1 MNLPN
6 KLTLLR
12 ILLTP
17 VFMLLL
23 LWQFPHHYL
32 AALLVFIFASVTDL
46 LDGRLARKY
55 QQITDFGKFLDP
67 LADKMLTTA
76 ALLGFIVLNIGVG
89 TVWVAFIVMLREFLM
104 ASLRLVAVD
113 NGRVIA
119 ANAWG
124 KVKTVCQM
132 VAIIFAVFAQNVLSL
147 PVVGGLSCY
156 GTLCT
161 AANFITT
168 VFLWVSTLMAV
179 VSGAVYLAQN
189 GKFLTTQK

>member
-46 LDGRLARKY
+46 LDGRLARKH
-55 QQITDFGKFLDP
+55 QQVTDFGKFLDP

-132 VAIIFAVFAQNVLSL
+132 AAINLPFLRSMCFRCPLLAALAATARFAPRPTLL
-147 PVVGGLSCY
+147 PRCFCG
-156 GTLCT
+156 
-161 AANFITT
+161 
-168 VFLWVSTLMAV
+168 FLP
-179 VSGAVYLAQN
+179 
-189 GKFLTTQK
+189 

>member
-32 AALLVFIFASVTDL
+32 AALLVFIFASATDL
-46 LDGRLARKY
+46 LDGRLARKH
-55 QQITDFGKFLDP
+55 QQVTDFGKFLDP

-132 VAIIFAVFAQNVLSL
+132 VAIIFAVFAQYVLSL

>member
-46 LDGRLARKY
+46 LDGRLARKN
-55 QQITDFGKFLDP
+55 QQVTDFGKFLDP

-104 ASLRLVAVD
+104 ASLRLVAAD

-132 VAIIFAVFAQNVLSL
+132 VAIIFAIFAQYVLSL

-156 GTLCT
+156 GVLCA
-161 AANFITT
+161 AANIITT

>member
-46 LDGRLARKY
+46 LDGRLARKN
-55 QQITDFGKFLDP
+55 QQVTDFGKFLDP

-132 VAIIFAVFAQNVLSL
+132 VAIIFAIFAQYVLSL

-156 GTLCT
+156 GVLCA
-161 AANFITT
+161 AANIITT

>member
-46 LDGRLARKY
+46 LDGRLARKH
-55 QQITDFGKFLDP
+55 QQVTDFGKFLDP

-132 VAIIFAVFAQNVLSL
+132 AAIIFSIFAQYVLSL

-179 VSGAVYLAQN
+179 FSGAVYLAQN

>member
-17 VFMLLL
+17 LFMLLL

-32 AALLVFIFASVTDL
+32 AALLIFIFASLTDL

-55 QQITDFGKFLDP
+55 QQVTDFGKFLDP

-76 ALLGFIVLNIGVG
+76 ALLGFIVLKIGAG

-119 ANAWG
+119 ANIWG

-132 VAIIFAVFAQNVLSL
+132 AAIIVAVLLQYLLSL
-147 PVVGGLSCY
+147 PGVQGLGCY
-156 GTLCT
+156 AALCT
-161 AANFITT
+161 AAQVIST
-168 VFLWVSTLMAV
+168 VMLWLSTLAAV
-179 VSGAVYLAQN
+179 ISGVIYLAQN
-189 GKFLTTQK
+189 GKFLTSQK